1 MSDLSS
7 SKQVTVL
14 FSIYQNNTWIIRCL
28 IYETIE
34 PVTQRIILKIVVF
47 LSRTGPTLPW
57 KCWQKYWIGRDIG
70 TVGDLWFVLLIM
82 SMCIVELQ
90 IATWI
95 VWQHQTPVWIY
106 AVSVLLIIKGYWQK
120 NCCPGPSN
128 ELVPQIPNWSFLG
141 GLYLFCA
148 SIRFLAYPGQDILMV
163 LFYYLHW
170 FW

>member
-1 MSDLSS
+1 MTNWHETLKLLDPALIVLLCSMEILIIYIFDRCTVQHCHGWLYHGWLSLYCPLDGHG
-7 SKQVTVL
+7 KLLWTG
-14 FSIYQNNTWIIRCL
+14 R
-28 IYETIE
+28 
-34 PVTQRIILKIVVF
+34 QRTAHYKCGWSNAENLT
-47 LSRTGPTLPW
+47 SRTGPTLPW

-120 NCCPGPSN
+120 NLLSRA
-128 ELVPQIPNWSFLG
+128 F
-141 GLYLFCA
+141 
-148 SIRFLAYPGQDILMV
+148 
-163 LFYYLHW
+163 
-170 FW
+170 